1 MQTFFSPMG
10 RIGPVTFRNAALILI
25 AIGAAISLMPLVA
38 PQLAMFTFASLVLLY
53 PWAVIWVKR
62 LHDAGKSGKLF
73 LAILAAWWVVS
84 AIASWFI
91 SSQYGTP
98 MVPPTDPAERAN
110 FSVVAAMTEQMV
122 AVALP
127 ATIANV
133 MISLAF
139 ALLINEQLKSVPGHT
154 DHGAPSP

>member
-1 MQTFFSPMG
+1 MQTFFNPMG
-10 RIGPVTFRNAALILI
+10 RIGPDAFRNAALILI
-25 AIGAAISLMPLVA
+25 AISAAIALLPLVA
-38 PQLAMFTFASLVLLY
+38 PQLAMFTFASLALLY

-91 SSQYGTP
+91 SSQFGTP
-98 MVPPTDPAERAN
+98 IVPPTDPADRAN

-127 ATIANV
+127 AMIANAV
-133 MISLAF
+133 ISLVF
-139 ALLINEQLKSVPGHT
+139 ALLINEQLKSDPQQNAY
-154 DHGAPSP
+154 GAPSA